1 MATIAENLDRI
12 VDAKE
17 AIRGAITAKGVQ
29 VPSDAKIDEYSTF
42 IGQIEGGGVNVTE
55 VISKFIGNQY
65 DGTIDLSLYP
75 WGLRE
80 YGLCY
85 TRFNKVVLHPSY
97 TAIPESFCRSMLNLT
112 EIDLSNIT
120 RIYDGAFNGCINLE
134 NIIWNDDMTDINAN
148 AFRYCHALSS
158 INLPSNLVTLGDN
171 AFADCGNI
179 SSIVLP
185 ETLKSI
191 GNRAFSHNKIDEV
204 VIPDSVE
211 LLGNSVFTKQGD
223 ARINKITLGRG
234 IVKYHGEIK
243 DIARN
248 YVFQDNLEEIGN
260 DTFYGTRDEIETITF
275 LGTTPPIF
283 GDASEG
289 DDFRENPN
297 IILYCPAE
305 SLEAYKTAYPP
316 YADKFQAIQ

>member
-17 AIRGAITAKGVQ
+17 AIRGAIIDKGVQ

-65 DGTIDLSLYP
+65 NGTIDLSIYP
-75 WGLRE
+75 WGLRS
-80 YGLCY
+80 YGLAY
-85 TRFNKVVLHPSY
+85 TQFNKVILHPTY
-97 TAIPESFCRSMLNLT
+97 TEMPASFCLGMFNLT

-120 RIYDGAFNGCINLE
+120 YIHNHTFDNCVNLE
-134 NIIWNDDMTDINAN
+134 NIIFNDDTTDIENN
-148 AFRYCHALSS
+148 AFSNCHALTS
-158 INLPSNLVTLGDN
+158 INLPSNLVTLGAY
-171 AFADCGNI
+171 AFDGCENI

-185 ETLKSI
+185 ESLKSI
-191 GNRAFSHNKIDEV
+191 GNRAFSHTNIDEI

-243 DIARN
+243 DVARN
-248 YVFQDNLEEIGN
+248 YIFQDNLEEIGN

-316 YADKFQAIQ
+316 YADKFQPIQ